1 MMNDFFLTRILILL
15 ILFGLAI
22 AGGVFVKIRAM
33 GTKGDQLLLS
43 KLSMHQPAILMFSSK
58 TCPPCEKVQK
68 PIIRRLMETQEAFID
83 FHEIDVEAEPEI
95 SKKWGVLTVPTL
107 FLLDEK
113 RRIRFVHHGIA
124 TERILSTQIKELL

>member
-1 MMNDFFLTRILILL
+1 MMNEYFLNRISILILL
-15 ILFGLAI
+15 LGLAI

-33 GTKGDQLLLS
+33 RTKGDPQIFS
-43 KLSMHQPAILMFSSK
+43 KLSKVRPAILMFSSK

-68 PIIRRLMETQEAFID
+68 PIIRRLMENQETFID
-83 FHEIDVEAEPEI
+83 FHDIDIEAEPEI
-95 SKKWGVLTVPTL
+95 TKRWGVLTVPTL

-113 RRIRFVHHGIA
+113 RKIRFVHHGIA